1 METLS
6 AAFELASEVKDLF
19 YTSTQRLATQ
29 LRRLLDARKIDRTC
43 NGQLQQKL
51 KELEAFIEGSRS
63 ELATWEQHLTDLQGV
78 IDELRVDAAVCSRIE
93 AHGASQIVLNA
104 VYSCVE
110 K

>member
-1 METLS
+1 M
-6 AAFELASEVKDLF
+6 
-19 YTSTQRLATQ
+19 
-29 LRRLLDARKIDRTC
+29 RRLLDARKIDRTC

-63 ELATWEQHLTDLQGV
+63 KLATWEQHLTDLQGV